1 MNTPP
6 NPACEKI
13 GSLASA
19 TSPDALATNEGFWA
33 MVRAEFAR
41 PEDFVHL
48 EYGYYHPACHA
59 VIATEIATITEAQRR
74 GSHYKR
80 HEMNADREAART
92 DLARVAGASPE
103 EVILTRNTTEAF
115 NIILRGLPL
124 ARGDEIVH
132 SDLDYGG
139 VVEALEQR
147 AQRDGVVLRP
157 VTLPPEPSTDAEI
170 IARFT
175 AAITPRTRAILIT
188 HVINHTGQVLPV
200 KALCALGRSRGLE
213 VIVDAAH
220 SFAQFAFTVGELD
233 CDYLGASLH
242 KWLAAPLGTGL
253 LYVRRSRIATLE
265 PLFSDTGQPVDNIR
279 KLEHFGNRPDSAHR
293 GLREAIRLH
302 EAIGAPAKQAR
313 LRFLQHRWT
322 SIARTLP
329 GVRVLTSADP
339 SRHGA
344 IGTFAIEG
352 MEPKAIVDRLMSEH
366 GIFVNAVDHPRAPC
380 VRVTPGLATSLEDI
394 DRLLAALRSI
404 TAAVAN
410 SP

>member
-1 MNTPP
+1 ML
-6 NPACEKI
+6 EKI
-13 GSLASA
+13 RTAASA
-19 TSPDALATNEGFWA
+19 TTPEALASDESFWA
-33 MVRAEFAR
+33 VVRAEFAR
-41 PEDFVHL
+41 PEDFIHL
-48 EYGYYHPACHA
+48 EYGFYHPACHA
-59 VIATEIATITEAQRR
+59 VIAAEIATITEAQRR

-80 HEMNADREAART
+80 HEMTAEREAART
-92 DLARVAGASPE
+92 DLARLAGASPE

-124 ARGDEIVH
+124 ARGDEIIH

-157 VTLPPEPSTDAEI
+157 VSLPPEPSTDAEV

-188 HVINHTGQVLPV
+188 HLINHTGQVLPA
-200 KALCALGRSRGLE
+200 KALCALGRDHGLE

-220 SFAQFAFTVGELD
+220 SFAQLAFTISDLD

-253 LYVRRSRIATLE
+253 LYVRRSRIAALV
-265 PLFSDTGQPVDNIR
+265 PLYSDTRQPVENIR

-302 EAIGAPAKQAR
+302 EAIGTPAKQAR
-313 LRFLQHRWT
+313 LSFLQHRWT
-322 SIARTLP
+322 SVARTLP
-329 GVRVLTSADP
+329 GVRVLTPADLI
-339 SRHGA
+339 RHGA
-344 IGTFAIEG
+344 IGAFTIEG
-352 MEPKAIVDRLMSEH
+352 REPTGIVERLMREH
-366 GIFVNAVDHPRAPC
+366 GIFVNAVDHPRARC
-380 VRVTPGLATSLEDI
+380 VRVTPGLASSLEDL
-394 DRLLAALRSI
+394 DRLVTALRSI
-404 TAAVAN
+404 TAAR
-410 SP
+410 